1 MKHDEYERRKEE
13 LRDEAIQWSYDTSE
27 RIMSYYDLMVE
38 QSYFYEQGKRYG
50 LLREFRENGIL

>member
-1 MKHDEYERRKEE
+1 MNYYNKRKEK

-27 RIMSYYDLMVE
+27 GTMSYYDLMVK

>member
-1 MKHDEYERRKEE
+1 MNYYNKRKEK

-27 RIMSYYDLMVE
+27 REMSYYDLMVE

-50 LLREFRENGIL
+50 LIREFRENGIL

>member
-1 MKHDEYERRKEE
+1 MNYYNKRKEK

-27 RIMSYYDLMVE
+27 GTMSYYDLMVE

>member
-1 MKHDEYERRKEE
+1 MNYYNKRKEK
-13 LRDEAIQWSYDTSE
+13 LRDEAIQWQFDFSE
-27 RIMSYYDLMVE
+27 RTMSYYDLMVE

>member
-1 MKHDEYERRKEE
+1 MNYYNKKKEE
-13 LRDEAIQWSYDTSE
+13 LRDEAIQWQFDFSE

-50 LLREFRENGIL
+50 LIREFRENGIL

>member
-1 MKHDEYERRKEE
+1 MKHDEYERRKEK

-27 RIMSYYDLMVE
+27 RTMSYYDLMVE
-38 QSYFYEQGKRYG
+38 QSYFYEQGRRYG